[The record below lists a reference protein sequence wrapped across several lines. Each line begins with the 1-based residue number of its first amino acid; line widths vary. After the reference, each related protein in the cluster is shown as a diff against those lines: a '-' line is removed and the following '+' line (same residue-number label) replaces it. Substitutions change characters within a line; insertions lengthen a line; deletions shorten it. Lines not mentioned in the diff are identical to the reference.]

1 MLDFWGGAG
10 WIGMA
15 VAGGS
20 EAGGVWPAASTAAW
34 SDAGLRRERGFLD
47 AADFAR
53 IQLREREALPAE
65 VLERSAEAGNPASRA
80 AASRRRGPDWNSR
93 GAWAQRPEDEDDET
107 TS

>member
-15 VAGGS
+15 A
-20 EAGGVWPAASTAAW
+20 AGGVWPAASTAAW

-53 IQLREREALPAE
+53 IQLREREALSTE
-65 VLERSAEAGNPASRA
+65 VLERSAEAENPASRA
-80 AASRRRGPDWNSR
+80 AASRRRGPDWNGR